1 MKDNYGFVREVQGI
15 RVAEFY
21 YMSSDMGQT
30 LGAVREW
37 IQSQI
42 NDKGAEARICFE
54 SLPEA
59 CMDVD
64 DQGVFCGPK
73 LAREE
78 DMYAAVRIQ
87 RNNPT
92 AEEEKQTAQELNR
105 QAARGAIPEWQD

>member
-30 LGAVREW
+30 LGAVQEW
-37 IQSQI
+37 IQKQI
-42 NDKGAEARICFE
+42 NDKGAEARIYFE

-59 CMDVD
+59 CLHVD
-64 DQGVFCGPK
+64 EQGMFYGPK
-73 LAREE
+73 LVKDE

-87 RNNPT
+87 RSNPT
-92 AEEEKQTAQELNR
+92 AEEEEQTAQELST